1 MKKILFNTYNEGN
14 ITALINYYNQYL
26 KNEYGNK
33 IKIKYV
39 NHYKYKDS
47 KFIKLSKRII
57 DMFGRYDLIV
67 SDYPTK
73 LYATSKKGIFVSH
86 GYGTKKT
93 PGNDELNNKKTM
105 NFYRSMRKNVDYIV
119 TLSQRDEDY
128 YMRHATL
135 EKHRLPEYVPLGLPR
150 NDMLFNNIQIENNTR
165 DLKKELGI
173 NSDEKVVLYAPT
185 WRGYDLK
192 NEFNFSRED
201 FIQLNEFLK
210 RMNCKFLY
218 RGHYLEGI
226 VTKELITELSNIQI
240 VGFEEEPDT
249 QKILCATDLLITDY
263 SSIYIDFLAIGKA
276 IAFIPFDKERY
287 DRHRGLAI
295 DFQNN
300 IETPGPKLSNMK
312 EVMEYIE
319 DVIKGQDDYEQV
331 RQQSQKLYYR
341 YYDGESCK
349 RFWDLILQELNL
361 QNKGEK

>member
-1 MKKILFNTYNEGN
+1 MKKVLFNTYNEGN

-26 KNEYGNK
+26 KNEYDNK
-33 IKIKYV
+33 LKIEYV

-47 KFIKLSKRII
+47 KVIKFVKRLF
-57 DMFGRYDLIV
+57 DMFGGYDLIV

-93 PGNDELNNKKTM
+93 PGYDELDNKKTM

-119 TLSQRDEDY
+119 TLSQRDEEY
-128 YMRHATL
+128 YMRHETL
-135 EKHRLPEYVPLGLPR
+135 EIHRLPEYIPLGLPR
-150 NDMLFNNIQIENNTR
+150 NDMLFNNNQIEQNTR
-165 DLKKELGI
+165 IFKKELGI
-173 NSDEKVVLYAPT
+173 GSDEKIILYAPT

-192 NEFNFSRED
+192 NEFTFSRED
-201 FIQLNEFLK
+201 FNRLNDFLK
-210 RMNCKFLY
+210 GMNCKFLY

-226 VTKELITELSNIQI
+226 ITKELIQGLSNVQI
-240 VGFEEEPDT
+240 VGFEEEPNT

-276 IAFIPFDKERY
+276 IAFIPFDSEKY

-295 DFQNN
+295 DFQND
-300 IETPGPKLSNMK
+300 IETPGPKLNNM
-312 EVMEYIE
+312 EELMEYIK
-319 DVIKGQDDYEQV
+319 DVLKGQDDYEQI
-331 RQQSQKLYYR
+331 RKQSQKLYYH

-349 RFWDLILQELNL
+349 RFWDLILKELNL
-361 QNKGEK
+361 